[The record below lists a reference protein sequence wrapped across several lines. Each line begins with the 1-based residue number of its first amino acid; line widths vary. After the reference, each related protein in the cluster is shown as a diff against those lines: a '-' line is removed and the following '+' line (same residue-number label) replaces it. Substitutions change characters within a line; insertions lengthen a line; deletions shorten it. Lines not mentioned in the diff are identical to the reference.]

1 MRPLPDYKISATSEH
16 VRHALQFTD
25 DIVKNFPDRL
35 AGSDSCNGAGKTI
48 TEEFSL
54 HCDSNSVKRES
65 FAFHPA
71 ACVKIVRPLVILYV
85 IAIVFIFLKMPVV
98 SLFCLLMS
106 LAVFSSQIVFYKKI
120 FDPFF
125 PKAQGY
131 NIFGIVEPDHDVK
144 QQIILCGHHDAAYV
158 FHYMALSPRLYPFVV
173 FGGIL
178 PFLLGIGLSIAC
190 IIMGSPPWWIL
201 FLMATSFVL
210 VLPLWWFTTDTVSPG
225 AGDNMI
231 AVALANEVTRIL
243 ADRKK
248 SGDNSLRHTRIVCLS
263 VDAEESGLRGSMAYV
278 SRHAQ
283 ELAATKSYALCFDT
297 LYKADKLIFF
307 NNDMNLT
314 TDLSDSM
321 ANDLTNIAKE
331 LGYGA
336 RVARM
341 PWGGGST
348 DAAAF
353 ARGGIEATCMLA
365 FDLNVGRLP
374 KDLVYHTL
382 KDTTN
387 AIEPAMVEQAINVTI
402 DYILK
407 KDKEISR

>member
-1 MRPLPDYKISATSEH
+1 MRPFSGHKICVTSGH
-16 VRHALQFTD
+16 VDHALQFTD
-25 DIVKNFPDRL
+25 DIVQNFPDRL
-35 AGSDSCNGAGKTI
+35 AGSDSCNRAGEAI
-48 TEEFSL
+48 AEEFSR

-71 ACVKIVRPLVILYV
+71 AFMKIIRPAVILFV

-98 SLFCLLMS
+98 SLFCLLLS
-106 LAVFSSQIVFYKKI
+106 LAVFSSQFVFYKKI

-131 NIFGIVEPDHDVK
+131 NIFGIVEPNHDVQ

-158 FHYMALSPRLYPFVV
+158 FHYMALSPRLYPFVI
-173 FGGIL
+173 FGGIM
-178 PFLLGIGLSIAC
+178 PFLLGIGLSIAS
-190 IIMGSPPWWIL
+190 IIMGNPPWWIRSVV
-201 FLMATSFVL
+201 AASFVL

-243 ADRKK
+243 ADSKK
-248 SGDNSLRHTRIVCLS
+248 AGNSLLRHTRIVCLS

-283 ELAATKSYALCFDT
+283 EMASTKSYVLCYDT

-321 ANDLTNIAKE
+321 ANDLTDIAKK

-387 AIEPAMVEQAINVTI
+387 TIEPAMVEQALNVTI
-402 DYILK
+402 AYILK
-407 KDKEISR
+407 KDNEIN

>member
-1 MRPLPDYKISATSEH
+1 MKPFSDHKISVISEH
-16 VRHALQFTD
+16 VRHALQFAD

-35 AGSDSCNGAGKTI
+35 AGSDSCRRAGEALA
-48 TEEFSL
+48 EEFSR

-71 ACVKIVRPLVILYV
+71 ACVKIIRPLVILYV

-98 SLFCLLMS
+98 SLFCLLLS

-131 NIFGIVEPDHDVK
+131 NILGIVEPDHDVQ

-158 FHYMALSPRLYPFVV
+158 FHYMALSPRLYPFIV

-178 PFLLGIGLSIAC
+178 PFLLGIGLSIAG
-190 IIMGSPPWWIL
+190 IIMGNPPWWIPPV
-201 FLMATSFVL
+201 MAASFVL
-210 VLPLWWFTTDTVSPG
+210 VLPLWWFATDIVSPG

-248 SGDNSLRHTRIVCLS
+248 SGDNLLSHTRIVCLS

-283 ELAATKSYALCFDT
+283 ELASTKSYVLCYDT

-321 ANDLTNIAKE
+321 ANDLTNIANE

-382 KDTTN
+382 KDTTD
-387 AIEPAMVEQAINVTI
+387 AIEPAMVGQALNVTI

-407 KDKEISR
+407 KDKEIS

>member
-1 MRPLPDYKISATSEH
+1 
-16 VRHALQFTD
+16 
-25 DIVKNFPDRL
+25 
-35 AGSDSCNGAGKTI
+35 
-48 TEEFSL
+48 
-54 HCDSNSVKRES
+54 
-65 FAFHPA
+65 
-71 ACVKIVRPLVILYV
+71 
-85 IAIVFIFLKMPVV
+85 
-98 SLFCLLMS
+98 
-106 LAVFSSQIVFYKKI
+106 
-120 FDPFF
+120 
-125 PKAQGY
+125 
-131 NIFGIVEPDHDVK
+131 
-144 QQIILCGHHDAAYV
+144 
-158 FHYMALSPRLYPFVV
+158 
-173 FGGIL
+173 
-178 PFLLGIGLSIAC
+178 
-190 IIMGSPPWWIL
+190 
-201 FLMATSFVL
+201 
-210 VLPLWWFTTDTVSPG
+210 
-225 AGDNMI
+225 
-231 AVALANEVTRIL
+231 
-243 ADRKK
+243 
-248 SGDNSLRHTRIVCLS
+248 
-263 VDAEESGLRGSMAYV
+263 MAYV

>member
-1 MRPLPDYKISATSEH
+1 MRSFSDH
-16 VRHALQFTD
+16 VDHALQFTA
-25 DIVKNFPDRL
+25 DIVKNFSDRL
-35 AGSDSCNGAGKTI
+35 AGSDSCRRAGEAI
-48 TEEFSL
+48 AEEFSR
-54 HCDSNSVKRES
+54 HCDSGSVKRES
-65 FAFHPA
+65 FSFHPA
-71 ACVKIVRPLVILYV
+71 ACVKIIRPLVILYA
-85 IAIVFIFLKMPVV
+85 IAVVFIFLKMPVV
-98 SLFCLLMS
+98 SLFCLLLS

-125 PKAQGY
+125 PQARGY
-131 NIFGIVEPDHDVK
+131 NIYGIVEPDHDVQ

-158 FHYMALSPRLYPFVV
+158 FHYMALSPRLYPFVI

-178 PFLLGIGLSIAC
+178 PFLLGIGLSLAG
-190 IIMGSPPWWIL
+190 IIRGNPPWWIPSV
-201 FLMATSFVL
+201 MVAAFVL
-210 VLPLWWFTTDTVSPG
+210 VLPLWWFTTNTVSPG

-231 AVALANEVTRIL
+231 AVALANEATRIL
-243 ADRKK
+243 ANRKK
-248 SGDNSLRHTRIVCLS
+248 CGDNLLRYTRIVCLS

-278 SRHAQ
+278 KQHAK
-283 ELAATKSYALCFDT
+283 EMASTKSYVLCFDT

-321 ANDLTNIAKE
+321 ANDLTNIARK

-365 FDLNVGRLP
+365 FDLNVGKLP
-374 KDLVYHTL
+374 KDLVYHTS
-382 KDTTN
+382 KDTTD
-387 AIEPAMVEQAINVTI
+387 AIEPAMVEQALNVTI

-407 KDKEISR
+407 KDKEIS